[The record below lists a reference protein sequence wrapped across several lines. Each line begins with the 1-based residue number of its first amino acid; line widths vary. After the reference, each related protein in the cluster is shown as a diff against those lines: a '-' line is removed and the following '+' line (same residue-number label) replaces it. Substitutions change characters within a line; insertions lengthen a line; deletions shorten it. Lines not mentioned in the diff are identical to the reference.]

1 MLKEIFV
8 SLDLE
13 TTGLDPD
20 ADQIIE
26 IGAVKFCGQEI
37 LGTFETYIDPHMPI
51 PKFIE
56 RLTGINQNMVENA
69 PMFLDVVSDL
79 TAFLGEHPIIAHNV
93 AFDIRFLLTKG
104 LRLTNKTYDTWD
116 LHPCFCRAQWITRCR
131 YYPKSWVLIQEDL
144 TGLWMTPRQRDSFF

>member
-116 LHPCFCRAQWITRCR
+116 LASVFLPSAMDYSLPILSKKLGIYPGRSHRALDDPQTCC
-131 YYPKSWVLIQEDL
+131 
-144 TGLWMTPRQRDSFF
+144 